1 VPAGHRL
8 VVAGARPPELG
19 GYDDNPVADRVRA
32 QLREI
37 LGAKR
42 EMRDD
47 LVVLTGLGLGAEQLG
62 AVAAVEAGVPFYAVL
77 PYPEPES
84 VWPPAAQESYR
95 KLLDAADGQILLQ
108 GRKPTSRVQAGA
120 ALSRRDA
127 WLARN
132 ADEAVAVWDGEDGAL
147 GKLVRSL
154 RDHLGE
160 EDVWVVAP

>member
-1 VPAGHRL
+1 ML
-8 VVAGARPPELG
+8 S
-19 GYDDNPVADRVRA
+19 
-32 QLREI
+32 
-37 LGAKR
+37 
-42 EMRDD
+42 
-47 LVVLTGLGLGAEQLG
+47 GLGLGAEQLG

-95 KLLDAADGQILLQ
+95 KLLDAAEGQILLQ

-132 ADEAVAVWDGEDGAL
+132 ADEALVVWDGEDPTL

-154 RDHLGE
+154 QEHVGE